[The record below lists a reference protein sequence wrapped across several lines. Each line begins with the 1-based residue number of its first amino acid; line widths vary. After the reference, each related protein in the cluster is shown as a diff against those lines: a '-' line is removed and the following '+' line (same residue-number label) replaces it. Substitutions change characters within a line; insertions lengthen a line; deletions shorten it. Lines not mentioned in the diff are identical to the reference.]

1 LDLARNYL
9 TDCLE
14 SLKEQ
19 SATDLLSAAYETSAR
34 LFMQQQSFEE
44 GLGFL
49 KDGIKWAEAQRLER
63 LKNKL
68 VDELIV
74 WLLRLQRRFEAEQ
87 YASQYDLI
95 LKTANDFEPSRTL
108 HRVCARSI
116 VYIWLD
122 RERYDDAVAVLNQ
135 LLVKSREVNQQRK
148 TVLFLSVLSIAERAR
163 GNKDVA
169 LATLRDAVLLASSQ
183 RYIRLLVDEPRLHA
197 GIQEISQL
205 RKNSE
210 SSLPDSGFIKSLVQ
224 KTASLT
230 AEASPS
236 VEPLTGKEMEIIQFL
251 EGGLANKQI
260 AAELFISE
268 GTLKWHLHNIYSKL
282 GVRNRTQAL
291 AEGRKQGYL

>member
-1 LDLARNYL
+1 
-9 TDCLE
+9 
-14 SLKEQ
+14 
-19 SATDLLSAAYETSAR
+19 
-34 LFMQQQSFEE
+34 
-44 GLGFL
+44 
-49 KDGIKWAEAQRLER
+49 
-63 LKNKL
+63 
-68 VDELIV
+68 
-74 WLLRLQRRFEAEQ
+74 
-87 YASQYDLI
+87 
-95 LKTANDFEPSRTL
+95 
-108 HRVCARSI
+108 